1 MNVKIVIPIYKPQ
14 LSDLEV
20 RSLEQAY
27 NVFLNHILVVIKP
40 ESLDLSLLQSQY
52 PRLTIESFDD
62 SFFKGISSYNRL
74 MLSTCF
80 YERFLDSD
88 YILIYQLDAYVF
100 KDELNEWCNKKY
112 DYIGAP
118 WLQRPIYRLPLV
130 RHSLHALRFIGKK
143 LGKPNRQYLNNRVGN
158 GGLSLRKVQSHYKV
172 TLSHKKRIDFFLTQK
187 RSHFYNEDVFWAT
200 EINKKK
206 IIFHYPDVQEAL
218 KFSFD
223 KYPDLCYK
231 LNGNKL
237 PFGCH
242 SWYKR
247 KMKKFWQPIIG
258 FSL

>member
-1 MNVKIVIPIYKPQ
+1 MNVKIVIPIYKNQ
-14 LSDLEV
+14 LSYLEE
-20 RSLEQAY
+20 RALDQAY
-27 NVFLNHILVVIKP
+27 KIFVSHPLVVIKP
-40 ESLDLSLLQSQY
+40 ENLDLSSLSFKY
-52 PRLTIESFDD
+52 PRLTFESFDD
-62 SFFKGISSYNRL
+62 SFFNGISGYNRL

-80 YERFLDSD
+80 YERFLDCC

-100 KDELNEWCNKKY
+100 RDELEEWCLKGY

-118 WLQRPIYRLPLV
+118 WLQRPIYRLPLM
-130 RHSLHALRFIGKK
+130 RQSLHALRFIGKK
-143 LGKPNRQYLNNRVGN
+143 LGKPNKQYLNNRVGN
-158 GGLSLRKVQSHYKV
+158 GGLSLRKVQSHYNV
-172 TLSHKKRIDFFLTQK
+172 TLSHKKRIDFFLIQK

-200 EINKKK
+200 EINNDKK
-206 IIFHYPDVQEAL
+206 IFHYPSVQEAL

-231 LNGNKL
+231 LNNNNL

-258 FSL
+258 FSI

>member
-1 MNVKIVIPIYKPQ
+1 MNVKIVIPIYKQ
-14 LSDLEV
+14 HLSDLEV
-20 RSLEQAY
+20 RSLNQAY
-27 NVFLNHILVVIKP
+27 NVFLNHPLVVIKP
-40 ESLDLSLLQSQY
+40 DSLDLSLLQSQY

-62 SFFKGISSYNRL
+62 SFFKGIAGYNRL

-80 YERFLDSD
+80 YERFLDND
-88 YILIYQLDAYVF
+88 YMLIYQLDAYVF
-100 KDELNEWCNKKY
+100 RDELEEWCNKGY

-118 WLQRPIYRLPLV
+118 WLQRPIYRLPLI
-130 RHSLHALRFIGKK
+130 RHALDVLRFIGTQ
-143 LGKPNRQYLNNRVGN
+143 LGRPNRQHIQNHIGN
-158 GGLSLRKVQSHYKV
+158 GGLSLRNVQSHYNV
-172 TLSHKKRIDFFLTQK
+172 TLSHKKRIQYFLAQK

-200 EINKKK
+200 EINIKKE
-206 IIFHYPDVQEAL
+206 FFRYPHIYEAL

-258 FSL
+258 F